1 MDILLGNRTAE
12 SAARSF
18 ERMNTPAI
26 RATLPLKARTAE
38 EAAADFHA
46 SQLPGAS
53 SFGRTI
59 LADGRHVG
67 DVWCYCID
75 PAGAPSAMVSCCVFE
90 PGLWGRGIASKALAL
105 FLPEAA
111 QRYALR
117 TAGAFTFSS
126 NLSSIR
132 VLGKSGFHLM
142 EEFVENGVSSQY
154 YLLDLEQEKR

>member
-46 SQLPGAS
+46 SQLPG
-53 SFGRTI
+53 
-59 LADGRHVG
+59 RHVG

-90 PGLWGRGIASKALAL
+90 PELWGQGIASKALAL

-117 TAGAFTFSS
+117 TVGAFTFSS